1 MSASEYDAIVIGGG
15 PAGYTAAIRLGQL
28 GVRTLVVEREN
39 VGGVCLNWGCIPSKA
54 LISAA
59 GLVEKIRH
67 AGTMGIRIGAPEI
80 DFAAT
85 QQWKAGI
92 VQRLTGSVATLIRN
106 AGGEIAGG
114 SARLAGP
121 GAVEVTAADGST
133 RRVTARKAVVIATG
147 ARVATLAGFEPD
159 GVRILT
165 AREAVDLPAVP
176 RSLAVIG
183 GGVIGME
190 LGMMYQKLGTRVTV
204 VEVADQLLP
213 GVDPDL
219 VRIAE
224 KRFRARGGEV
234 LTGARALGW
243 EPRGDGV
250 SLAVLQGGTE
260 GSVEAEKVLVSV
272 GFRPNAAGLGLEDA
286 GVRLDE
292 RGHVVVDAR
301 YRTSVPGVYAVGDV
315 TGGPYLAHKAFK
327 EAEIAAEVI
336 AGKNVARDWYAL
348 PAAIFTDPEIA
359 VVGMT
364 EAEARAAGHAVKV
377 GRFPFSASGRALA
390 LGETEGLVKVVASED
405 RLLGVGIAGAEAS
418 ELIGEA
424 ALALEMVAAAE
435 DVALTIH
442 PHPTLSEGVA
452 EAFKHALG
460 EAIHIANRKPAR
472 AREGGA
478 AAGSSSERA
487 AEAPRVKA
495 A

>member
-1 MSASEYDAIVIGGG
+1 MEAVMSANEYGAIVIGGG

-59 GLVEKIRH
+59 GMMEKMRH
-67 AGTMGIRIGAPEI
+67 VDVMGIRAAAPEI

-92 VQRLTGSVATLIRN
+92 VRKLTGSVATLIRGN
-106 AGGEIAGG
+106 GGEIAAG
-114 SARLAGP
+114 SARLAGSN
-121 GAVEVTAADGST
+121 AVEITAPDGSS
-133 RRVTARKAVVIATG
+133 RIVSARKAVVIATG
-147 ARVATLAGFEPD
+147 ARVATLPGFEPD
-159 GVRILT
+159 GERILT
-165 AREAVDLPAVP
+165 AREAVDLTAVP
-176 RSLAVIG
+176 ASLAVIG

-190 LGMMYQKLGTRVTV
+190 LGMMYQRLGTRVTV

-213 GVDPDL
+213 GTDPDL
-219 VRIAE
+219 VRVVE
-224 KRFRARGGEV
+224 RRFRARGGEV

-243 EPRGDGV
+243 APRGEGV
-250 SLAVLQGGTE
+250 ALAVRHADAERTI
-260 GSVEAEKVLVSV
+260 EAEKVLVSV
-272 GFRPNAAGLGLEDA
+272 GFAPNTAGLGLDA
-286 GVRLDE
+286 MGVRLDE
-292 RGHVVVDAR
+292 RGHVAVDR
-301 YRTSVPGVYAVGDV
+301 QYRTSVAGVYAIGDV

-336 AGKNVARDWYAL
+336 AGRQVSRDWYAL

-364 EAEARAAGHAVKV
+364 EAEARATGREIRV

-390 LGETEGLVKVVASED
+390 LGDTDGLVKVVADDE
-405 RLLGVGIAGAEAS
+405 RLLGVGIVGAEAS
-418 ELIGEA
+418 EMIGEA

-442 PHPTLSEGVA
+442 PHPTLSEGVM
-452 EAFKHALG
+452 EAFKHAMG
-460 EAIHIANRKPAR
+460 EAIHIANRRPRPA
-472 AREGGA
+472 APA
-478 AAGSSSERA
+478 A
-487 AEAPRVKA
+487 
-495 A
+495 

>member
-1 MSASEYDAIVIGGG
+1 MEETMGTSEYDAIVIGGG
-15 PAGYTAAIRLGQL
+15 PAGYTAAIRMGQL
-28 GVRTLVVEREN
+28 GIRTLVVERESI
-39 VGGVCLNWGCIPSKA
+39 GGVCLNWGCIPSKA

-59 GLVEKIRH
+59 TLVEKIRH
-67 AGTMGIRIGAPEI
+67 AGTMGIRVAEPEI

-85 QQWKAGI
+85 QAWKAGI

-106 AGGEIAGG
+106 AGGDIAEG
-114 SARLAGP
+114 SARLTGRDT
-121 GAVEVTAADGST
+121 VEITGADGTT
-133 RRVTARKAVVIATG
+133 RVVRAGKAVVIATG
-147 ARVATLAGFEPD
+147 ARVATLPGFEPD
-159 GVRILT
+159 GTRIIT
-165 AREAVDLPAVP
+165 AREAVDLAEVPA
-176 RSLAVIG
+176 SLAVIG

-213 GVDPDL
+213 GIDPDL
-219 VRIAE
+219 VRVAE

-243 EPRGDGV
+243 EPRGEGV
-250 SLAVLQGGTE
+250 SLRVRHAGAE
-260 GSVEAEKVLVSV
+260 RSVEAAKVLVSV
-272 GFRPNAAGLGLEDA
+272 GFRPHTSGLGLEEI

-292 RGHVVVDAR
+292 RGHVAVDRA
-301 YRTSVPGVYAVGDV
+301 YRTSVAGVYAIGDV
-315 TGGPYLAHKAFK
+315 AGGPYLAHKAFK

-336 AGKNVARDWYAL
+336 AGRHIARDWYAL

-377 GRFPFSASGRALA
+377 GRFPFAASGRALA
-390 LGETEGLVKVVASED
+390 LGESVGVVKVVADEE

-442 PHPTLSEGVA
+442 PHPTLSEGVM

-460 EAIHIANRKPAR
+460 EAIHIANRKPA
-472 AREGGA
+472 
-478 AAGSSSERA
+478 
-487 AEAPRVKA
+487 KA

>member
-1 MSASEYDAIVIGGG
+1 MNASEYDAIVIGGG

-59 GLVEKIRH
+59 TLVEKIRH
-67 AGTMGIRIGAPEI
+67 AGTMGIRIGEPEI

-92 VQRLTGSVATLIRN
+92 VQRLTGSVATLIRAN
-106 AGGEIAGG
+106 GGEIAAGT
-114 SARLAGP
+114 ARLIDP
-121 GAVEVTAADGST
+121 RTVEITAADGGS
-133 RRVTARKAVVIATG
+133 RRVTARRAVVVGTG
-147 ARVATLAGFEPD
+147 ARVATLPGFEPD
-159 GVRILT
+159 GARILT
-165 AREAVDLPAVP
+165 AREAVDLTRVP
-176 RSLAVIG
+176 RSLAIIG

-204 VEVADQLLP
+204 VEMAEQLLP

-219 VRIAE
+219 VRVPV
-224 KRFRARGGEV
+224 KRFRARAGEA
-234 LTGARALGW
+234 LTGARAVGW
-243 EPRGDGV
+243 EPRGEGLA
-250 SLAVLQGGTE
+250 LAVRHAGAE
-260 GSVEAEKVLVSV
+260 RRIEAEKVLVSV
-272 GFRPNAAGLGLEDA
+272 GFTPNAAGVGLEEA
-286 GVRLDE
+286 GVRLDA
-292 RGHVVVDAR
+292 RGHVVVDR
-301 YRTSVPGVYAVGDV
+301 QFRTSVPGVYAVGDV

-336 AGKNVARDWYAL
+336 AGRNITRDWYAL

-364 EAEARAAGHAVKV
+364 EAEARAAGHEVKV

-390 LGETEGLVKVVASED
+390 LGETEGLVKVVANEE

-442 PHPTLSEGVA
+442 PHPTLTEGVA

-460 EAIHIANRKPAR
+460 EAIHIANRKP
-472 AREGGA
+472 
-478 AAGSSSERA
+478 
-487 AEAPRVKA
+487 PRLKA

>member
-1 MSASEYDAIVIGGG
+1 MSSNEYDAIVIGGG

-59 GLVEKIRH
+59 ALVEKIRH
-67 AGTMGIRIGAPEI
+67 AGTMGIRAGEPEI

-106 AGGEIAGG
+106 AGSDIAEG

-121 GAVEVTAADGST
+121 NAVEITSADGST
-133 RRVTARKAVVIATG
+133 RTVPARRAVVIATG
-147 ARVATLAGFEPD
+147 ARVATLPGFEPD
-159 GVRILT
+159 GARILT
-165 AREAVDLPAVP
+165 AREAVDLAQVPA
-176 RSLAVIG
+176 SLAIIG

-213 GVDPDL
+213 GIDPDL
-219 VRIAE
+219 VRIVE

-234 LTGARALGW
+234 MTGARATGW
-243 EPRGDGV
+243 HPRGDGV
-250 SLAVLQGGTE
+250 ALAVRHAGAEKT
-260 GSVEAEKVLVSV
+260 VEADRVLVSV
-272 GFRPNAAGLGLEDA
+272 GFRPNAAGLGLEET
-286 GVRLDE
+286 GVRVDDG
-292 RGHVVVDAR
+292 GHVAVDGR
-301 YRTSVPGVYAVGDV
+301 YRTSVAGVYAIGDV

-336 AGKNVARDWYAL
+336 AGKNIARDWYAL

-364 EAEARAAGHAVKV
+364 AAEARAAGHDVII
-377 GRFPFSASGRALA
+377 GRFPFSASGRALG
-390 LGETEGLVKVVASED
+390 LGETEGLVKVVADGD

-460 EAIHIANRKPAR
+460 EAVHIANRKPR
-472 AREGGA
+472 AKVAEAAQEPAGSVTGGMVA
-478 AAGSSSERA
+478 AAA
-487 AEAPRVKA
+487 
-495 A
+495 

>member
-1 MSASEYDAIVIGGG
+1 MDANEYDAVVIGGG

-39 VGGVCLNWGCIPSKA
+39 IGGVCLNWGCIPSKA

-59 GLVEKIRH
+59 GLVERIRH
-67 AGTMGIRIGAPEI
+67 ADTMGIRAGEPEI

-85 QQWKAGI
+85 QRWKAGI
-92 VQRLTGSVATLIRN
+92 VQRLTGSVATLVRN
-106 AGGEIAGG
+106 AGGDIAAGT
-114 SARLAGP
+114 ARLLGP
-121 GAVEVTAADGST
+121 NAVEITAADGAV
-133 RRVTARKAVVIATG
+133 RRVAARTAVVVATG
-147 ARVATLAGFEPD
+147 ARVATLPGFEPD
-159 GVRILT
+159 GGRILT
-165 AREAVDLPAVP
+165 AREAVDLRSIPT
-176 RSLAVIG
+176 SLAVIG

-213 GVDPDL
+213 GIDPDL
-219 VRIAE
+219 VRIVE

-243 EPRGDGV
+243 TPRDPGV
-250 SLAVLQGGTE
+250 ALTVEHGGAERSLD
-260 GSVEAEKVLVSV
+260 AEQVLVSV
-272 GFRPNAAGLGLEDA
+272 GFRPITQGLGLEAA

-292 RGHVVVDAR
+292 RGHVAVDGR
-301 YRTSVPGVYAVGDV
+301 YRTSAPGVYAIGDV
-315 TGGPYLAHKAFK
+315 TGGPYLAHKAFR

-336 AGKNVARDWYAL
+336 AGRNVSRDWYAL

-364 EAEARAAGHAVKV
+364 EAQARAAGHDVRI

-390 LGETEGLVKVVASED
+390 LGETEGVVKVVADGE

-460 EAIHIANRKPAR
+460 EAIHIANRKPA
-472 AREGGA
+472 GGRDA
-478 AAGSSSERA
+478 AVRGVGRA
-487 AEAPRVKA
+487 A
-495 A
+495 

>member
-1 MSASEYDAIVIGGG
+1 MSTSQYDAIVIGGG

-59 GLVEKIRH
+59 ALVEKIRH
-67 AGTMGIRIGAPEI
+67 AGTMGIRAGEPEI

-92 VQRLTGSVATLIRN
+92 VQRLTGSVATLIRSN
-106 AGGEIAGG
+106 GGEIAEG
-114 SARLAGP
+114 SARLASP
-121 GAVEVTAADGST
+121 NSVEITAADGST
-133 RRVTARKAVVIATG
+133 RTVTARKAVVIATG
-147 ARVATLAGFEPD
+147 ARVATLPGFEPD
-159 GVRILT
+159 GARIIT
-165 AREAVDLPAVP
+165 AREAVDLTEVPA
-176 RSLAVIG
+176 SLAIIG

-204 VEVADQLLP
+204 VEVANQLLP
-213 GVDPDL
+213 GIDPDL
-219 VRIAE
+219 VRVVE

-234 LTGARALGW
+234 MTGARATGW
-243 EPRGDGV
+243 TPRGDGV
-250 SLAVLQGGTE
+250 ALAVQHAGAEKT
-260 GSVEAEKVLVSV
+260 VEADKVLVSV
-272 GFRPNAAGLGLEDA
+272 GFTPNAAGLGLEEA
-286 GVRLDE
+286 GVRLDD
-292 RGHVVVDAR
+292 RGHVVVDGR
-301 YRTSVPGVYAVGDV
+301 YRTSVAGVYAIGDV

-364 EAEARAAGHAVKV
+364 EAEARAGGHDVKV

-390 LGETEGLVKVVASED
+390 LGENEGLVKVVADDE

-460 EAIHIANRKPAR
+460 EAIHIANRKPRPKVA
-472 AREGGA
+472 GA
-478 AAGSSSERA
+478 AAPA
-487 AEAPRVKA
+487 AADGVAVA

>member
-1 MSASEYDAIVIGGG
+1 MSASEYDAIVVGGG

-28 GVRTLVVEREN
+28 GIGTLVVEREN

-59 GLVEKIRH
+59 ALVEKIRH
-67 AGTMGIRIGAPEI
+67 AGTMGIRAGEPEI

-92 VQRLTGSVATLIRN
+92 VQRLTGSVATLIR
-106 AGGEIAGG
+106 ASGGEIAEGT
-114 SARLAGP
+114 ARLTGP
-121 GAVEVTAADGST
+121 GQVEITAADGST
-133 RRVTARKAVVIATG
+133 RRVTARRAIVIATG
-147 ARVATLAGFEPD
+147 ARVATLPGFEPD
-159 GVRILT
+159 GARILT
-165 AREAVDLPAVP
+165 AREAVDLAEVP

-204 VEVADQLLP
+204 IEVAEQLLP
-213 GVDPDL
+213 GIDPDL
-219 VRIAE
+219 VRVVE

-243 EPRGDGV
+243 EPRGEGV
-250 SLAVLQGGTE
+250 ALAVRHGDAERT
-260 GSVEAEKVLVSV
+260 VEAEKVLVSV
-272 GFRPNAAGLGLEDA
+272 GFRPITQGLGLEEA

-292 RGHVVVDAR
+292 RGHVAVDR
-301 YRTSVPGVYAVGDV
+301 QFRTSVPGVYAVGDV
-315 TGGPYLAHKAFK
+315 TGGPYLAHKAFR
-327 EAEIAAEVI
+327 EAETAAEVI
-336 AGKNVARDWYAL
+336 AGRSIARDWYAL

-364 EAEARAAGHAVKV
+364 EAEARAAGHEVKV

-390 LGETEGLVKVVASED
+390 LGETEGMVKVVADGE

-418 ELIGEA
+418 ELIAEA

-460 EAIHIANRKPAR
+460 EAIHIANRRPAR
-472 AREGGA
+472 ARPPEVA
-478 AAGSSSERA
+478 
-487 AEAPRVKA
+487 KA

>member
-1 MSASEYDAIVIGGG
+1 MSANEYEAIVIGGG

-28 GVRTLVVEREN
+28 GVRTLVVEKEN

-59 GLVEKIRH
+59 GMMEKMRH
-67 AGTMGIRIGAPEI
+67 VDVMGIRAAAPEI

-92 VQRLTGSVATLIRN
+92 VQRLTGSVATLIRGN
-106 AGGEIAGG
+106 GGEIVAGA
-114 SARLAGP
+114 ARLAGP
-121 GAVEVTAADGST
+121 DAVEVTAADGST
-133 RRVTARKAVVIATG
+133 QRVTARKAVVIATG
-147 ARVATLAGFEPD
+147 ARVATLPGFEPD
-159 GVRILT
+159 GERILT
-165 AREAVDLPAVP
+165 AREAVDLTAVP
-176 RSLAVIG
+176 QSLAIIG

-190 LGMMYQKLGTRVTV
+190 LGMMYQRLGTRVTV
-204 VEVADQLLP
+204 IEVAGQLLP
-213 GVDPDL
+213 GTDPDL
-219 VRIAE
+219 VRVVE

-234 LTGARALGW
+234 LTGARAQGW
-243 EPRGDGV
+243 EPRGEGV
-250 SLAVLQGGTE
+250 ALAVQHAAAERT
-260 GSVEAEKVLVSV
+260 VEAEKVLVSI
-272 GFRPNAAGLGLEDA
+272 GFTPNTAGLGLPEA

-292 RGHVVVDAR
+292 RGHVAVDR
-301 YRTSVPGVYAVGDV
+301 QYRTSVPAVYAIGDV

-336 AGKNVARDWYAL
+336 AGKQVSRDWYAL

-364 EAEARAAGHAVKV
+364 EAEARAAGREVKV

-390 LGETEGLVKVVASED
+390 LGDTDGLVKVVADDE
-405 RLLGVGIAGAEAS
+405 RLLGVCIVGAEAS

-442 PHPTLSEGVA
+442 PHPTLSEGVM
-452 EAFKHALG
+452 EAFKHAMG
-460 EAIHIANRKPAR
+460 EAIHIANRKPKPRSAQPV
-472 AREGGA
+472 ALA
-478 AAGSSSERA
+478 A
-487 AEAPRVKA
+487 
-495 A
+495 

>member
-1 MSASEYDAIVIGGG
+1 LEETMNASEYDAIVIGGG

-28 GVRTLVVEREN
+28 GLRTLVVEREN

-59 GLVEKIRH
+59 SLVEKIRH
-67 AGTMGIRIGAPEI
+67 AGTMGIRIGEPEI

-92 VQRLTGSVATLIRN
+92 VQRLTGSVATLIRAN
-106 AGGEIAGG
+106 GGEVAAGT
-114 SARLAGP
+114 ARLIDP
-121 GAVEVTAADGST
+121 RTVEITAADGST
-133 RRVTARKAVVIATG
+133 RRVAARRGVVIATG
-147 ARVATLAGFEPD
+147 ARVATLPGFEPD
-159 GVRILT
+159 GARILT
-165 AREAVDLPAVP
+165 AREAVDLTEVP
-176 RSLAVIG
+176 RSLAIIG

-204 VEVADQLLP
+204 VEVAEQLLP

-219 VRIAE
+219 VRIAA
-224 KRFRARGGEV
+224 KRFRARDGEA
-234 LTGARALGW
+234 LTGARAVGW

-250 SLAVLQGGTE
+250 ALTVRHAGAERTI
-260 GSVEAEKVLVSV
+260 EAEKVLISV
-272 GFRPNAAGLGLEDA
+272 GFTPNAAGVGLEEA
-286 GVRLDE
+286 GVRLDA
-292 RGHVVVDAR
+292 RGHVVVDR
-301 YRTSVPGVYAVGDV
+301 QFRTSVPGVYAVGDV

-336 AGKNVARDWYAL
+336 AGKNIARDWYAL

-390 LGETEGLVKVVASED
+390 LGETEGLVKVVANDE

-460 EAIHIANRKPAR
+460 EAVHIANRKPPRLKAPEVAR
-472 AREGGA
+472 AA
-478 AAGSSSERA
+478 
-487 AEAPRVKA
+487 
-495 A
+495 

>member
-1 MSASEYDAIVIGGG
+1 MNASEYDAIVIGGG
-15 PAGYTAAIRLGQL
+15 PGGYTAAIRLGQL
-28 GVRTLVVEREN
+28 GVRTLVVEKEN

-59 GLVEKIRH
+59 GMMEKMRH
-67 AGTMGIRIGAPEI
+67 ADVMGIRVTEPTI

-92 VQRLTGSVATLIRN
+92 VQRLTGSVATLIHGN
-106 AGGEIAGG
+106 GGEIAAGT
-114 SARLAGP
+114 ARLLGP
-121 GAVEVTAADGST
+121 NLVEIAAADGST
-133 RRVTARKAVVIATG
+133 RRVTARNAVVIATG
-147 ARVATLAGFEPD
+147 ARVSTLPGFEPD

-165 AREAVDLPAVP
+165 AREAVDLAAVP
-176 RSLAVIG
+176 ASLAIIG

-190 LGMMYQKLGTRVTV
+190 LGMMYQCLGTRVTV
-204 VEVADQLLP
+204 IEVADQLLP
-213 GVDPDL
+213 GTDPDL
-219 VRIAE
+219 VRVVE
-224 KRFRARGGEV
+224 RRFKARGGEV
-234 LTGARALGW
+234 LTGARAQGW
-243 EPRGDGV
+243 APRGDGV
-250 SLAVLQGGTE
+250 ALTVQHGGAERT
-260 GSVEAEKVLVSV
+260 VEAEKVLVSV
-272 GFRPNAAGLGLEDA
+272 GFRPITDGLGLQEA

-292 RGHVVVDAR
+292 RGHVAVDR
-301 YRTSVPGVYAVGDV
+301 QYRTSVPGVYAVGDV

-336 AGKNVARDWYAL
+336 AGHGVSRDWYAL

-364 EAEARAAGHAVKV
+364 EAEARAAGHQVKI

-390 LGETEGLVKVVASED
+390 LGENEGIVKVVADDEQ
-405 RLLGVGIAGAEAS
+405 LLGVGIAGPEAS

-442 PHPTLSEGVA
+442 PHPTLSEGVM
-452 EAFKHALG
+452 EAFKHAIG
-460 EAIHIANRKPAR
+460 EAIHIANRKPR
-472 AREGGA
+472 
-478 AAGSSSERA
+478 
-487 AEAPRVKA
+487 APRVEEPPRALA

>member
-1 MSASEYDAIVIGGG
+1 MSTSEYEAVVIGGG

-59 GLVEKIRH
+59 ALMDRIRH
-67 AGTMGIRIGAPEI
+67 AGTMGIRIGEPEI

-92 VQRLTGSVATLIRN
+92 VQRLTGSVAALIRN
-106 AGGEIAGG
+106 AGGDIAQG
-114 SARLAGP
+114 SARLSGP
-121 GAVEVTAADGST
+121 HQVEVTAADGST

-147 ARVATLAGFEPD
+147 ARVAALPGFEPD
-159 GVRILT
+159 GARILT
-165 AREAVDLPAVP
+165 AREAVDLAAVP
-176 RSLAVIG
+176 ASLAVIG

-190 LGMMYQKLGTRVTV
+190 LGMMYQKLGTRVTI

-219 VRIAE
+219 VRVAE
-224 KRFRARGGEV
+224 KRFRARGGQV
-234 LTGARALGW
+234 MTGARATGW
-243 EPRGDGV
+243 QPRGDGV
-250 SLAVLQGGTE
+250 ALTVRHGDAEKT
-260 GSVEAEKVLVSV
+260 VEAEKVLVSV
-272 GFRPNAAGLGLEDA
+272 GFKPNVAGLGLEEA
-286 GVRLDE
+286 GVRLDA
-292 RGHVVVDAR
+292 RGHVVVDGR
-301 YRTSVPGVYAVGDV
+301 YRTRVAGVYAIGDV

-336 AGKNVARDWYAL
+336 AGRNVARDWYAL

-364 EAEARAAGHAVKV
+364 EAEARAAGHEVKV

-390 LGETEGLVKVVASED
+390 LGEAEGLVKVVADEE

-460 EAIHIANRKPAR
+460 EAIHIANRKPR
-472 AREGGA
+472 A
-478 AAGSSSERA
+478 
-487 AEAPRVKA
+487 KA
-495 A
+495 AVAVGAQAEPALAA

>member
-1 MSASEYDAIVIGGG
+1 MSTNEYDAIVIGGG

-59 GLVEKIRH
+59 GMMEKMRH
-67 AGTMGIRIGAPEI
+67 VDVMGIRAVAPEI

-92 VQRLTGSVATLIRN
+92 VQRLTGSVATLIRGN
-106 AGGEIAGG
+106 GGEIADGA
-114 SARLAGP
+114 ARLIGP
-121 GAVEVTAADGST
+121 DRVEIAAPNGSS
-133 RRVTARKAVVIATG
+133 RIVTARKAVVIATG
-147 ARVATLAGFEPD
+147 ARVATLPGFEPD
-159 GVRILT
+159 GERILT
-165 AREAVDLPAVP
+165 AREAVDLTEVPA
-176 RSLAVIG
+176 SLAIIG

-190 LGMMYQKLGTRVTV
+190 LGMMYQRLGTRVTV

-213 GVDPDL
+213 GTDADL
-219 VRIAE
+219 VRVVE
-224 KRFRARGGEV
+224 RRFRARGGEV

-243 EPRGDGV
+243 EKRGAGV
-250 SLAVLQGGTE
+250 ALSVRHGEAERT
-260 GSVEAEKVLVSV
+260 VEAEKVLVSV
-272 GFRPNAAGLGLEDA
+272 GFAPNTAGLGLDA
-286 GVRLDE
+286 LSVRLDG
-292 RGHVVVDAR
+292 RGHVAVDR
-301 YRTSVPGVYAVGDV
+301 QYRTSVPGVYAIGDV

-336 AGKNVARDWYAL
+336 AGRQVSRDWYAL

-364 EAEARAAGHAVKV
+364 EAEARATGREVKI

-390 LGETEGLVKVVASED
+390 LGDTDGLVKVVADEE
-405 RLLGVGIAGAEAS
+405 RLLGVGIVGAEAS

-442 PHPTLSEGVA
+442 PHPTLSEGVM
-452 EAFKHALG
+452 EAFKHAMG
-460 EAIHIANRKPAR
+460 EAIHIANRKPKPRPAQPV
-472 AREGGA
+472 AMA
-478 AAGSSSERA
+478 A
-487 AEAPRVKA
+487 
-495 A
+495 

>member
-1 MSASEYDAIVIGGG
+1 MNASEYDAIVIGGG
-15 PAGYTAAIRLGQL
+15 PGGYTAAIRLGQL
-28 GVRTLVVEREN
+28 GVRTLVVEKEN

-59 GLVEKIRH
+59 GMMEKMRH
-67 AGTMGIRIGAPEI
+67 AEVMGIRIAQPEI

-92 VQRLTGSVATLIRN
+92 VQRLTGSVATLIRGN
-106 AGGEIAGG
+106 GGEIAAGT
-114 SARLAGP
+114 ARLAGP
-121 GAVEVTAADGST
+121 DAVEITAADGST

-147 ARVATLAGFEPD
+147 ARVATLPGFEPD
-159 GVRILT
+159 GRRILT
-165 AREAVDLPAVP
+165 AREAVDLTAVP
-176 RSLAVIG
+176 RSLAIIG

-190 LGMMYQKLGTRVTV
+190 LGMMYQRLGTRVTV

-213 GVDPDL
+213 GTDPDL
-219 VRIAE
+219 VRVVE
-224 KRFRARGGEV
+224 RRFKARGGEV
-234 LTGARALGW
+234 LTGARAQGW
-243 EPRGDGV
+243 EPAGDGV
-250 SLAVLQGGTE
+250 ALTVQHGGAEKTI
-260 GSVEAEKVLVSV
+260 EAEKVLVSV
-272 GFRPNAAGLGLEDA
+272 GFRPITDGLGLQEV

-292 RGHVVVDAR
+292 RGHVAVDR
-301 YRTSVPGVYAVGDV
+301 QYRTSVAGVYAVGDV

-336 AGKNVARDWYAL
+336 AGKTVSRDWYAL
-348 PAAIFTDPEIA
+348 PAAIFSDPEIA

-364 EAEARAAGHAVKV
+364 EAEARAAGHDVKI

-390 LGETEGLVKVVASED
+390 LGENEGLVKVVADDE
-405 RLLGVGIAGAEAS
+405 RLLGVGIAGPEAS

-442 PHPTLSEGVA
+442 PHPTLSEGVM
-452 EAFKHALG
+452 EAFKHAMG
-460 EAIHIANRKPAR
+460 EAIHIANRKP
-472 AREGGA
+472 
-478 AAGSSSERA
+478 RA
-487 AEAPRVKA
+487 APAQPVAMA

>member
-1 MSASEYDAIVIGGG
+1 MNASEYDAIVIGGG

-28 GVRTLVVEREN
+28 GIRTLVVEREN

-59 GLVEKIRH
+59 SLVDKIRH
-67 AGTMGIRIGAPEI
+67 AGTIGIRIGEPEI

-92 VQRLTGSVATLIRN
+92 VGRLTGSVAALIRG
-106 AGGEIAGG
+106 AGGDIAEG

-121 GAVEVTAADGST
+121 DAVEITAADGSI
-133 RRVTARKAVVIATG
+133 RRVTARRAVVIATG
-147 ARVATLAGFEPD
+147 ARVATLPGFEPD

-165 AREAVDLPAVP
+165 AREAVDLTEVPA
-176 RSLAVIG
+176 SLAIIG

-204 VEVADQLLP
+204 VEVADGLLP
-213 GVDPDL
+213 GIDPDL
-219 VRIAE
+219 VRVVE

-234 LTGARALGW
+234 MTGARATGW
-243 EPRGDGV
+243 KPRGDGV
-250 SLAVLQGGTE
+250 ALAVQHAGAAKT
-260 GSVEAEKVLVSV
+260 VEIAQVLVSV
-272 GFRPNAAGLGLEDA
+272 GFVPNAAGLGLEEI
-286 GVRLDE
+286 GVRLDA
-292 RGHVVVDAR
+292 RGHVVVDGR
-301 YRTSVPGVYAVGDV
+301 YATSVPGVYAIGDV

-336 AGKNVARDWYAL
+336 AGRNVARDWYAL

-359 VVGMT
+359 AVGMT

-460 EAIHIANRKPAR
+460 EAVHIANRKPR
-472 AREGGA
+472 AKAENATGA
-478 AAGSSSERA
+478 AAGVAVA
-487 AEAPRVKA
+487 A
-495 A
+495 

>member
-1 MSASEYDAIVIGGG
+1 MNASEYDAIVIGGG

-59 GLVEKIRH
+59 GLVEKIRN
-67 AGTMGIRIGAPEI
+67 AGTMGIRIGTPEI

-106 AGGEIAGG
+106 AGGDIAAG
-114 SARLAGP
+114 SARLLGP
-121 GAVEVTAADGST
+121 TEVEITTADGAT

-147 ARVATLAGFEPD
+147 ARVATLPGFGPD
-159 GVRILT
+159 GERILT
-165 AREAVDLPAVP
+165 AREAVDLTTVPA
-176 RSLAVIG
+176 SLAVIG

-190 LGMMYQKLGTRVTV
+190 LGMMYQKLGSRVTV

-213 GVDPDL
+213 GIDPDL
-219 VRIAE
+219 VRIVE

-243 EPRGDGV
+243 APRGDGV
-250 SLAVLQGGTE
+250 ALRVQHGGTE
-260 GSVEAEKVLVSV
+260 RSVEAEKILVSV
-272 GFRPNAAGLGLEDA
+272 GFTPNAAGLGLEDA
-286 GVRLDE
+286 GIRLDE
-292 RGHVVVDAR
+292 RGHVVVDGR
-301 YRTSVPGVYAVGDV
+301 YRTSVPGVYAIGDV

-327 EAEIAAEVI
+327 EAEIAAEVV
-336 AGKNVARDWYAL
+336 AGRNVVRDWYAL

-364 EAEARAAGHAVKV
+364 EAEARAAGHDVKV

-390 LGETEGLVKVVASED
+390 LGEAEGLVKVVANDE

-460 EAIHIANRKPAR
+460 EAIHIANRKPSRAR
-472 AREGGA
+472 AEGVTAGA
-478 AAGSSSERA
+478 TAMAA
-487 AEAPRVKA
+487 
-495 A
+495 

>member
-67 AGTMGIRIGAPEI
+67 AGTMGIRVAEPEI

-85 QQWKAGI
+85 QRWKAGI
-92 VQRLTGSVATLIRN
+92 VQRLTGSVATLIRG
-106 AGGEIAGG
+106 AGGEIAEGT
-114 SARLAGP
+114 ARLTGP
-121 GAVEVTAADGST
+121 DAVEITGADGSV
-133 RRVTARKAVVIATG
+133 RRVTSRRAVVIATG
-147 ARVATLAGFEPD
+147 ARVATLPGFEPD
-159 GVRILT
+159 GARILT
-165 AREAVDLPAVP
+165 AREAVDLAEVPA
-176 RSLAVIG
+176 SLAVIG

-204 VEVADQLLP
+204 IEVAGQLLP
-213 GVDPDL
+213 GIDPDL
-219 VRIAE
+219 VRVVE

-234 LTGARALGW
+234 MTGARALRW
-243 EPRGDGV
+243 APRGDGV
-250 SLAVLQGGTE
+250 SLAVEHAGAEKT
-260 GSVEAEKVLVSV
+260 VEAEKVLVSV
-272 GFRPNAAGLGLEDA
+272 GFRPHTAGLGLESV

-292 RGHVVVDAR
+292 RGHVAVDRA
-301 YRTSVPGVYAVGDV
+301 YRTSVAGVYAIGDV
-315 TGGPYLAHKAFK
+315 AGGPYLAHKAFK

-336 AGKNVARDWYAL
+336 GGRAIARDWYAL

-390 LGETEGLVKVVASED
+390 LGESEGVVKVVADED

-460 EAIHIANRKPAR
+460 EAIHIANRKPSRAKTGETVEAVAR
-472 AREGGA
+472 AA
-478 AAGSSSERA
+478 
-487 AEAPRVKA
+487 
-495 A
+495 